1 MFILTAPPGKV
12 PLPHALCSKEESAA
26 AGQRRRPQP
35 NHTLGVPRNAGV
47 HPTGLI
53 SCDGESHVPPRRER
67 RKKERFPGNSLLL
80 GPPGSPAR
88 AVAELPPLG
97 CSQSTGNHTEN

>member
-1 MFILTAPPGKV
+1 MFMLTAQPGKV
-12 PLPHALCSKEESAA
+12 PYPQALCSKKEPNA
-26 AGQRRRPQP
+26 AGHSRPPQP
-35 NHTLGVPRNAGV
+35 IHTLSVPRNTGV
-47 HPTGLI
+47 HPTGLV